1 MKKKK
6 LFMLSFIISLFL
18 TVAFPTHAANLWSLV
33 SSNPVENFVDQNLN
47 PLQENTLGIFFGI
60 WSSSLM
66 MLAGIIAAYTLIAGT
81 MATAHDGEIVGKK
94 WSSMWLPIRTAIGT
108 SLILPVS
115 GGYNISQVILLWLVL
130 QGSDLGDNAWKAA
143 APSLITDN
151 SFISISN
158 KEMIRE
164 NISNIMFSAACVN
177 VYNTYIQN
185 NNNKM
190 ASDSRYSFIPP
201 DTELMSAKKYS
212 SSPILG
218 DDQIGWKFGLDS
230 KWPSK
235 GEACGSIKLALIDKN
250 STKESE
256 SMLVNTNEISKTVEK
271 AQIAA
276 NDAVVLAATAYAKS
290 HFVYMRQ
297 DLEPSPEELNKTI
310 DLMVNVYAQTV
321 QLSADAVLKK
331 SLSQSQIDKLTE
343 KGWMYSYAFYNRI
356 AQAMSAGNTSTNRFP
371 TATPN
376 FSSNSMRMAFS
387 AQSNVNDTSSP
398 FAYLER
404 IRGILKMSDYYHSPS
419 SDPTDSGEST
429 IEQVIS
435 SISGNMGLTNSLE
448 ESRGSSLQ
456 PLTVAT
462 NLGTRLIEGSGAAW
476 TVVAGIAAAGGAV
489 PVAGGGVQSLMTWM
503 TPMANGIISK
513 ALITGN
519 ILAFVMPSTPMFIG
533 FFCAAAY
540 FIMIIEAMVGVPL
553 LVVALF
559 LPDQDGIVGKQGQGY
574 MLVLNVYLRPLLNVY
589 GFISSFI
596 ATNACFKIM
605 NDMFFTGMDDIHTGY
620 GWLGLNQALTTI
632 IMYCSLMMVLEL
644 TCLKLMHLVPDK
656 VLAWIGGGT
665 SAILGSVSS
674 MAEGSHGRMSSAI
687 AAGMGATAGSMMNVP
702 TPRGGRPSPPPAPPT
717 EGTASEGTNGSSEE
731 SKAPEA
737 KGDSGQDI
745 KDS

>member
-1 MKKKK
+1 MKKKR
-6 LFMLSFIISLFL
+6 LFMLSIIISLFL

-33 SSNPVENFVDQNLN
+33 SSDPLENFIDQNLN
-47 PLQENTLGIFFGI
+47 PLQENTLGIFFKI
-60 WSSSLM
+60 WNDSLM
-66 MLAGIIAAYTLIAGT
+66 LLAGIIAAYILIAGT
-81 MATAHDGEIVGKK
+81 MATAHDGEMVGKK
-94 WSSMWLPIRTAIGT
+94 WSSMWMPIRTALGAG
-108 SLILPVS
+108 LILPVS
-115 GGYNISQVILLWLVL
+115 NGYNTSQVILLWLVL
-130 QGSDLGDNAWKAA
+130 QGSQTGNEAWKAV

-151 SFISISN
+151 SYISISN

-185 NNNKM
+185 NNNKI

-201 DTELMSAKKYS
+201 DTELMSAKHFS

-235 GEACGSIKLALIDKN
+235 GEACGSIKLALIGKQ

-276 NDAVVLAATAYAKS
+276 NDAVVAAATVYAQS
-290 HFVYMRQ
+290 HFVYMRA
-297 DLEPSPEELNKTI
+297 DLEPSPEDLNKTI
-310 DLMVNVYAQTV
+310 DLMVNIYAQTV
-321 QLSADAVLKK
+321 QISAEAVMKK
-331 SLSQSQIDKLTE
+331 TLSQSQIDKLTE

-356 AQAMSAGNTSTNRFP
+356 SQAMSAANTATNRFP
-371 TATPN
+371 TATSN

-387 AQSNVNDTSSP
+387 AQSNVSDTSSP
-398 FAYLER
+398 FAYLQR

-419 SDPTDSGEST
+419 ADPSDSGESMT
-429 IEQVIS
+429 EQVIS
-435 SISGNMGLTNSLE
+435 KISGNMGLTNSLE
-448 ESRGSSLQ
+448 ESRGSTLQ
-456 PLTVAT
+456 PLVVST

-513 ALITGN
+513 GLITGN

-533 FFCAAAY
+533 FLCMAAY

-574 MLVLNVYLRPLLNVY
+574 MLVLNVYLRPQLNVY
-589 GFISSFI
+589 GLVASFI
-596 ATNACFKIM
+596 ATNECFKIM
-605 NDMFFTGMDDIHTGY
+605 NDMFFIGMDDIHTGY
-620 GWLGLNQALTTI
+620 GWVGLNQALTTV
-632 IMYCSLMMVLEL
+632 IMYCSLMMMLEL

-656 VLAWIGGGT
+656 VLGWIGGGA
-665 SAILGSVSS
+665 SAILGSVSA

-687 AAGMGATAGSMMNVP
+687 AAGMGAAAGGMMNVP
-702 TPRGGRPSPPPAPPT
+702 TPRGGKPTPPPAPPA
-717 EGTASEGTNGSSEE
+717 EGTASEGTNDSSEE
-731 SKAPEA
+731 NKAPQA